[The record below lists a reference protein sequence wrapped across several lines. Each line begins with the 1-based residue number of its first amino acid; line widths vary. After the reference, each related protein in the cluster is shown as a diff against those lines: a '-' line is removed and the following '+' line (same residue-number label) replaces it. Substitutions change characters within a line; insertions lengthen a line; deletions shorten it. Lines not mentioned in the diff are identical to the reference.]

1 MTKYEPSKNDLL
13 ERIVWILRHHKD
25 EDLGLVAQA
34 IIIAIE
40 QHHRIINPDD
50 VTQEMIEACFTALP
64 KHYDPPDPSRRPW
77 HALKARMRFT
87 AMARSVKSIL
97 DQSQE

>member
-1 MTKYEPSKNDLL
+1 MSKQSPHKNDLL

-25 EDLGLVAQA
+25 EDLGLMAEA
-34 IIIAIE
+34 IIKTIE
-40 QHHRIINPDD
+40 LQHRIVDPDV
-50 VTQEMIEACFTALP
+50 VTHEMIEACFTALP

-87 AMARSVKSIL
+87 AMCRAVKSVL
-97 DQSQE
+97 QE